1 MGYFKGIIFG
11 VTLLNLIACDDA
23 NIVQVE
29 EELSPQDLSIDSVVF
44 EGGARGTLQ
53 GAVYD
58 GMTGERLG
66 DSLEMILI
74 VGSDHRLP
82 DRLIAD
88 TSSILES
95 EYAFNNIP
103 ITSDDFYSN
112 TVKLVV
118 HREGYH
124 EFVSE
129 FSYVADNL
137 DYNSYLSRIG
147 NIYLYPSVKEAQDI
161 SVITL
166 CGDTPCEGATV
177 YLKQLTSLDELTPIS
192 TTVSSPTAETDLGGG
207 RDTRLYPTLGL
218 YPTLNA
224 TTNADG
230 VAEFDGEQILLGARY
245 EIEVMPHRNAGANS
259 ERYVQ
264 ATSGEFVAGVDPNSS
279 QQSIVMTPGYEVA
292 PVVGVGS
299 SEELENGEL
308 RITLN
313 RPVVLDDNGVTA
325 TVTTDSPNAILVKS
339 TVVELSSDRL
349 SVRFIPEFNRDLEDA
364 ETLTIT
370 YTEANSDP
378 VSYFTLGYEEGND
391 SRLLFDLT
399 FTTSFSFQKQ

>member
-1 MGYFKGIIFG
+1 M
-11 VTLLNLIACDDA
+11 
-23 NIVQVE
+23 
-29 EELSPQDLSIDSVVF
+29 
-44 EGGARGTLQ
+44 
-53 GAVYD
+53 
-58 GMTGERLG
+58 
-66 DSLEMILI
+66 
-74 VGSDHRLP
+74 
-82 DRLIAD
+82 
-88 TSSILES
+88 
-95 EYAFNNIP
+95 
-103 ITSDDFYSN
+103 
-112 TVKLVV
+112 V

-161 SVITL
+161 RVITL

-218 YPTLNA
+218 YLTLNA
-224 TTNADG
+224 TT
-230 VAEFDGEQILLGARY
+230 
-245 EIEVMPHRNAGANS
+245 NAGANS

-339 TVVELSSDRL
+339 TVVELSPDRL